1 MRLFHPLK
9 TAMATRGA
17 GPAVAGAARA
27 GPAGLRPPA
36 PFSAVAVTA
45 TRFPHH
51 PRHDALVPPGGRGS
65 HARPAWLRAP
75 STSQYR
81 WMSDKVR
88 AHWQPLIP
96 STTTSRLLEH
106 LNLSTWGTRE
116 SPRAYA
122 SHPTRGPQGG
132 EAGGHHTR
140 HMHGSYAHRP
150 QYPEQCRSDNPLECS
165 ISGSLCPSFP
175 QMPQNYLAYTNRQ
188 VLLYG
193 NSGRPAEAEAE
204 AKGAGSQEVFSRP
217 VTGLVGDDVGRV
229 PPPEI
234 GAVTRGGRLDDDTER
249 SLARKRSMV
258 WRETPPPIPAPRSS
272 INTRCR

>member
-132 EAGGHHTR
+132 EAGGITPAICTAA
-140 HMHGSYAHRP
+140 MHIARSTQSSAAPITPWNARFP
-150 QYPEQCRSDNPLECS
+150 APFALLSPRCRRITSRIRIARFCS
-165 ISGSLCPSFP
+165 
-175 QMPQNYLAYTNRQ
+175 MVTLA
-188 VLLYG
+188 
-193 NSGRPAEAEAE
+193 GRP
-204 AKGAGSQEVFSRP
+204 RP
-217 VTGLVGDDVGRV
+217 RPRRRV
-229 PPPEI
+229 P
-234 GAVTRGGRLDDDTER
+234 G
-249 SLARKRSMV
+249 ARKCS
-258 WRETPPPIPAPRSS
+258 AAQ
-272 INTRCR
+272 